1 MTLSERTLLAQELHD
16 GIAQDLVGVAYSL
29 DLILGNPLTHG
40 DVRIELRNVRF
51 QVSELTQKVR
61 REIHDLYRQNGDD
74 LEEQIK
80 RSVHSNLPDLNL
92 HIAWHA
98 GVVNLSGEKCFQ
110 VLRII
115 GELLNNISTHAPT
128 SHASISITQSG
139 SDVVIEVKDNGDG
152 GLELKE
158 GHYGLKIATQR
169 AHFIEGTLSF
179 SSSDE
184 GTSAL
189 LTFPII

>member
-29 DLILGNPLTHG
+29 DLILGNPLMQG
-40 DVRIELRNVRF
+40 EVRIELRNARF

-74 LEEQIK
+74 LEEQITRAV
-80 RSVHSNLPDLNL
+80 RSNFPDLNL

-98 GVVNLSGEKCFQ
+98 GMLNLSGEKCFQ

-115 GELLNNISTHAPT
+115 GELLNNICAHAPT
-128 SHASISITQSG
+128 SQASISIDQSG
-139 SDVVIEVKDNGDG
+139 GDVVIEVKDDGDG

-169 AHFIEGTLSF
+169 SHFIGGTLSF
-179 SSSDE
+179 SSSSE

-189 LTFPII
+189 LTFPLI